1 MGGITDYK
9 EFVETDGGKTQIE
22 PHQKP
27 PDLDTCMATMVPGH
41 SPRSP
46 LSMLLGMQECPPG
59 LSSPG
64 PLLPHCQMQDQ
75 LEISP
80 PDSLTFLWNSIP
92 FKFLSHA
99 INLTTFGHMASLY
112 GRDKG
117 GNMDPSLRGAGL
129 YPFLMWSYSP
139 HFKGYFLTRL
149 PNTHTQ

>member
-1 MGGITDYK
+1 MGGITEYK

-27 PDLDTCMATMVPGH
+27 SDLDTCMATMVTGH
-41 SPRSP
+41 SPRSL
-46 LSMLLGMQECPPG
+46 LSMLLDMQECPLG

-64 PLLPHCQMQDQ
+64 PLLPYCRMPDQ

-99 INLTTFGHMASLY
+99 INLTTFGHTIWQRQRGKY
-112 GRDKG
+112 G
-117 GNMDPSLRGAGL
+117 PI
-129 YPFLMWSYSP
+129 
-139 HFKGYFLTRL
+139 FKGSRALSFSHVELFPPL
-149 PNTHTQ
+149 